1 MSISYKRIFLAVL
14 FNTSLF
20 VLLLIGIQNSSKK
33 SKVNFVNI
41 ESVNL
46 PISFIVGASFICG
59 SLAGCVTSPYFNQPK
74 N

>member
-1 MSISYKRIFLAVL
+1 MTISYKRIFLAVL

-33 SKVNFVNI
+33 SKINFFNI

-59 SLAGCVTSPYFNQPK
+59 SLAGCVISPYFNQPE